1 MNSIKPHFILAN
13 AKSGSRSF
21 ELDVQLKIA
30 NIAWDRVWKSKIEKA
45 LYFLKNCNSQ
55 RATPNLVFDLS
66 TISSRMAELGGL
78 QTRFKCCPLMAL
90 KSFPFPQVIELA
102 SKYLAGFD
110 VSNWNEYSN
119 ISGLNSNTDIFLSN
133 PVLEQSIDKYLSC
146 GCNLKV
152 LADSPHQLSFLQ
164 SRAFTQ
170 YGVRLN
176 AVSILDSV
184 GLRDASFYSISR
196 FGMTPDEVVNYCRK
210 NRNHGLK
217 GIHLHHGSEKNTFL
231 GYKTLAEVSA
241 KLAEKAGVNFQFL
254 NIGGGMHNLPL
265 SKVTELIQE
274 IRSFLNDETTI
285 YIEPGRY
292 YSVGAGFASGI
303 IQNAFEREGILYLIT
318 ELSSKCHLRW
328 SEPKLILPI
337 PEKANGM
344 KVIRICGPSCYESD
358 FIGQYYVPD
367 HPTIEKC
374 FKVGKR
380 IKFAN
385 VSGYSAAWNTGF
397 NGINPA
403 QIKFI

>member
-1 MNSIKPHFILAN
+1 VNSIQPHFILSN
-13 AKSGSRSF
+13 STSVSRSF
-21 ELDVQLKIA
+21 EMDIQLKIA
-30 NIAWDRVWKSKIEKA
+30 RIAWDRIWKSKIEKA
-45 LYFLKNCNSQ
+45 LYFLKNSTHQ

-78 QTRFKCCPLMAL
+78 KTRFKCYPLMAL
-90 KSFPFPQVIELA
+90 KSFPFPEVIELA

-119 ISGLNSNTDIFLSN
+119 ISVVNSNTDIFLSN
-133 PVLEQSIDKYLSC
+133 PILEESIDKYLIR
-146 GCNLKV
+146 GCNLKI

-164 SRAFTQ
+164 SCALTQ

-176 AVSILDSV
+176 AASILASA
-184 GLRDASFYSISR
+184 GLRDASFYSVSR
-196 FGMTPDEVVNYCRK
+196 FGMNPDEVVNYCRK
-210 NRNHGLK
+210 NRNHDLK

-231 GYKTLAEVSA
+231 AYKTLAEVSA
-241 KLAEKAGVNFQFL
+241 KLAKKAGISFQFL
-254 NIGGGMHNLPL
+254 NIGGGMHNLSL
-265 SKVTELIQE
+265 SKIIELIQE
-274 IRSFLNDETTI
+274 IRTFLGDETTI
-285 YIEPGRY
+285 YMEPGRY

-337 PEKANGM
+337 PEKSNGM
-344 KVIRICGPSCYESD
+344 RVIRICGPSCYESD
-358 FIGQYYVPD
+358 FIGQYHVPD
-367 HPTIEKC
+367 HPIIEKC